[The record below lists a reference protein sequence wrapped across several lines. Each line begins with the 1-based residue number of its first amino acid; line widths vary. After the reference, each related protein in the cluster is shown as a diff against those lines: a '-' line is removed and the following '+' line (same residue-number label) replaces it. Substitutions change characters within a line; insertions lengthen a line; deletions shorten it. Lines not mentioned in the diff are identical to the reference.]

1 MPVARTL
8 FMVAVLLGA
17 TATDV
22 SARQAVTI
30 GNPTIDF
37 QFTGHGAAIPEPLVD
52 GFKNPELIP
61 DRVVLRSL
69 YQSIA
74 IPRHAT
80 QEQQD
85 TFKMRVGRLDLSDA
99 DFEEMLNAMVGFH
112 EVLIDQRSKVDDKRG
127 LAKANRTPAAVKF
140 QLDEHARIG
149 DLALKAHGDLIR
161 SLSAD
166 GAAKL
171 RAFINE
177 AKKRVKIYPSPDMAS
192 GF

>member
-1 MPVARTL
+1 MPVTRIV

-22 SARQAVTI
+22 SARQTVTI

-37 QFTGHGAAIPEPLVD
+37 RITGHEAAIPEPLVD

-74 IPRHAT
+74 IPRHPT

-99 DFEEMLNAMVGFH
+99 DFEETINAKTT
-112 EVLIDQRSKVDDKRG
+112 IKS
-127 LAKANRTPAAVKF
+127 N
-140 QLDEHARIG
+140 I
-149 DLALKAHGDLIR
+149 
-161 SLSAD
+161 
-166 GAAKL
+166 
-171 RAFINE
+171 
-177 AKKRVKIYPSPDMAS
+177 
-192 GF
+192 